1 MSRISLAA
9 AAGLAVAT
17 GASADVMFT
26 FAGPTQLGALQSVEL
41 FSGNLSGSADTFA
54 WSFDFTNAGDLSWA
68 SDFQIAITAANG
80 NSVTIGGLTVGD
92 LATPYQGQV
101 SQPSGTYG
109 GNLNIAGF
117 NLGGSGLWTVEMT
130 NTWTTDPNPDTIANF
145 SATLGGSVVPAPAA
159 LGLFGIAGLAATRR
173 RR

>member
-9 AAGLAVAT
+9 AAGLAMAT
-17 GASADVMFT
+17 GANADVMISFP
-26 FAGPTQLGALQSVEL
+26 GPVQLGANQSVQL
-41 FSGNLSGSADTFA
+41 FSGNLSGNATSFQ
-54 WSFDFTNAGDLSWA
+54 WSFNFANAGDLSWA

-92 LATPYQGQV
+92 LATPYQGQI
-101 SQPSGTYG
+101 SQPSGNYG
-109 GNLNIAGF
+109 GNLNIGAF
-117 NLGGSGLWTVEMT
+117 NLGGSGLWTVTMT
-130 NTWTTDPNPDTIANF
+130 NTWALDPAADTISNF
-145 SATLGGSVVPAPAA
+145 NATLVGSVVPTPSA